1 MVFHTKCFIL
11 HIYYIPNKF
20 PRVLEPVQVTESIHL
35 AFGDIFLLL
44 NEQTQKHRIL
54 PFFF

>member
-54 PFFF
+54 SFLF